1 MEGMKPAEPKGTL
14 KFVKAGLLIDGNGGK
29 PVKDPVIAVQ
39 GRRIK
44 EVEVKG
50 KLKIP
55 RDAEV
60 IDCGRATL
68 MPGMMDLH
76 IHTAMYNCMT
86 FHNHRVAQFEI
97 MPHLQQ
103 MYALFHA
110 QNCFDMGFTTL
121 RDLGMNGP
129 YGLLVNEMC
138 AVRDAID
145 AGIVEGPR
153 MVIGA
158 FTTMTGSH
166 LDLIQPRAMYR
177 WGFNNG
183 DGPWEL
189 RKLAR
194 KNMLAGCDVIKTCAS
209 GGGGTDKEEPDI
221 RNLTQEELDA
231 IVDEAHALHKHAA
244 VHCFTTSAQRMAIAA
259 GADTIEHMVFNDDET
274 IDMIKEAGIPVTP
287 TLAHR
292 TDHAIQL
299 RREHGTA
306 EFVLRKMKFLQPYCF
321 ETFQKMYKAG
331 IKIAMGTDMGFEPDM
346 GSNSCELEI
355 YVKLG
360 MKPMHAI
367 QTTTRNAAEALKMGK
382 DLGTLEAGKLADI
395 VAVDGDPSRNIR
407 CLQQKKNIH
416 LVMKEGRV
424 YADRR
429 PGGAHKSVVNV
440 KPGEWKIIDYL

>member
-1 MEGMKPAEPKGTL
+1 MEGLKPAEPKGAL
-14 KFVKAGLLIDGNGGK
+14 KFVKGAMLIDGNGGK
-29 PVKDPVIAVQ
+29 PVKDPVIAIR

-44 EVEVKG
+44 EVGVKG
-50 KLKIP
+50 KLRIP
-55 RDAEV
+55 RDADV

-129 YGLLVNEMC
+129 YGLLVSELC
-138 AVRDAID
+138 AVRDAIE

-166 LDLIQPRAMYR
+166 LDLIQPRAMVR
-177 WGFNNG
+177 WGFNTA

-194 KNMLAGCDVIKTCAS
+194 KNLLAGCDVIKTCAS

-231 IVDEAHALHKHAA
+231 IVDEAHALHKTAA
-244 VHCFTTSAQRMAIAA
+244 VHCFTTSAQRMALAA
-259 GADTIEHMVFNDDET
+259 GADTIEHMVFHDDET

-292 TDHAIQL
+292 TDHAIAL

-306 EFVLRKMKFLQPYCF
+306 EFVLRKMKFLQPFCF

-331 IKIAMGTDMGFEPDM
+331 VKIAMGTDMGFEPDM
-346 GSNSCELEI
+346 GSNASELEI

-360 MKPMHAI
+360 MKPMDAI
-367 QTTTRNAAEALKMGK
+367 RTATRNAAEALKMGGE
-382 DLGTLEAGKLADI
+382 LGTIEAGKLADI
-395 VAVDGDPSRNIR
+395 VAVDGDPARNIR

-429 PGGAHKSVVNV
+429 PNGTGKSVVNV